1 METPTH
7 TEQSQST
14 APVDGPALVD
24 PRAPRF
30 GQSLTALTLV
40 AAIALQLPVFVY
52 ALAVLLSAA
61 VISGWRIDAYAL
73 LWRHGALRLLDPPT
87 AREPA
92 APHRFARVIGAV
104 FTTGASVAL
113 LAGLP
118 VVGYALA
125 GLVAALAG
133 LAATTGF
140 CLGCRMYRQV
150 QFFQRLGIV

>member
-1 METPTH
+1 METSTH
-7 TEQSQST
+7 TKQSQPT
-14 APVDGPALVD
+14 TPTDGPALVD

-30 GQSLTALTLV
+30 GQSLTALTLGV
-40 AAIALQLPVFVY
+40 AIALQLPVLVY
-52 ALAVLLSAA
+52 ALGVILSAA

-92 APHRFARVIGAV
+92 SPHRFARVVGAV
-104 FTTGASVAL
+104 VTAGASVTL
-113 LAGLP
+113 LAGFP
-118 VVGYALA
+118 VVGYVLA
-125 GLVAALAG
+125 GLVAVLAG

-150 QFFQRLGIV
+150 QFFQRLGLV